1 MSKWCYFTDHRYSQL
16 NIFPFLQVINNI
28 SILSDQASIR
38 EPWILYRFLQLAKDP
53 NVVREQDFFTL
64 LTFVSANRWP
74 TYSETQ
80 KRFKRHI
87 DPGSSLKLYSKM
99 SYLGFPDRFNFN
111 FLLKLQVPFTITSY
125 FYNYKLLLQL
135 QVPFTITSSFYNY
148 KYFFWAGLES
158 RSCGTS
164 SGQNGIILLIAS
176 PWTTA
181 SSASPSQRLLQ
192 GSSSAMWP
200 DLAIF
205 CHFWGLFQ
213 KQSSHLVHLTARCR
227 PNLNMI
233 DIGS

>member
-1 MSKWCYFTDHRYSQL
+1 MMSKWCYFTDHRYSQL
-16 NIFPFLQVINNI
+16 NIFPFFQVINNI

-38 EPWILYRFLQLAKDP
+38 EPWILYRFLQLTKDP

-80 KRFKRHI
+80 KRFKKHI
-87 DPGSSLKLYSKM
+87 DPGSSLRLYSKM

-148 KYFFWAGLES
+148 KYFLLS
-158 RSCGTS
+158 RIGEPIVWDFFRAEWDYLVDRFTLNDRLFGKSVATFTARFVICNVTRFCH
-164 SGQNGIILLIAS
+164 ILPFL
-176 PWTTA
+176 
-181 SSASPSQRLLQ
+181 RVYFRNN
-192 GSSSAMWP
+192 
-200 DLAIF
+200 LAI
-205 CHFWGLFQ
+205 W
-213 KQSSHLVHLTARCR
+213 SHWFT
-227 PNLNMI
+227 
-233 DIGS
+233 

>member
-135 QVPFTITSSFYNY
+135 QVPFTITSTFFEQDWRADRVGLLPGRMGLSCWSLHPERPPLRQVRRNVYC
-148 KYFFWAGLES
+148 KVRHLQCDQIWPYFAIFEGYF
-158 RSCGTS
+158 R
-164 SGQNGIILLIAS
+164 NN
-176 PWTTA
+176 
-181 SSASPSQRLLQ
+181 
-192 GSSSAMWP
+192 
-200 DLAIF
+200 LAIWF
-205 CHFWGLFQ
+205 
-213 KQSSHLVHLTARCR
+213 T
-227 PNLNMI
+227 
-233 DIGS
+233 